1 MLLQGEVALVTGA
14 GRNGKGI
21 GRSISLKLAAE
32 GAKICIVDYNV
43 ADAELV
49 AAEVVAAGGEAFAMQ
64 GSVGEFADCEKWV
77 SAIVEKWGELDILVN
92 NAGITRDNLIL
103 RMSDAE
109 WDMVI
114 STNLKGVFNCTK
126 AALKQMSRQRS
137 GKIVNM
143 ASVMGMMGNPGQ
155 ANYSASKG
163 GVIALTKTT
172 AKEYGKRGIRA
183 NAIAPGFIQ
192 TTMTE
197 EMTEDAKSKVLDM
210 IPIRQLGTPDD
221 VANVA
226 LFLCS
231 PLSSY
236 LTGVVIPVDGGMV
249 M

>member
-1 MLLQGEVALVTGA
+1 MLLEGEVALITGA

-21 GRSISLKLAAE
+21 GRSIALKLASE

-43 ADAELV
+43 SDAELV
-49 AAEVVAAGGEAFAMQ
+49 AKEVMEAGGEAFAMQ
-64 GSVGEFADCEKWV
+64 GSVAEFDHCEKWV
-77 SAIVEKWGELDILVN
+77 DEVVKKWGKLDILVN

-103 RMSDAE
+103 KMSDQE
-109 WDMVI
+109 WDMVL

-126 AALKQMSRQRS
+126 AALNQMFKQRS

-143 ASVMGMMGNPGQ
+143 ASVMGIMGNPGQ

-197 EMTEDAKSKVLDM
+197 EMTEEAKSKVLDM
-210 IPIRQLGTPDD
+210 IPMKTLGTPDD

-226 LFLCS
+226 LFLS
-231 PLSSY
+231 SSLSSY
-236 LTGVVIPVDGGMV
+236 LTGVVIPVDGGMA

>member
-1 MLLQGEVALVTGA
+1 MMLQGEVALVTGA

-21 GRSISLKLAAE
+21 GRSISLKLAKE

-43 ADAELV
+43 SDAELV
-49 AAEVVAAGGEAFAMQ
+49 AQEVIDNGGEAFAMQ
-64 GSVGEFADCEKWV
+64 GSVADFADCEKWV
-77 SAIVEKWGELDILVN
+77 SAVVEKWGKLDILVN

-103 RMSDAE
+103 RMTDAE

-143 ASVMGMMGNPGQ
+143 ASVMGMMGNAGQ

-197 EMTEDAKSKVLDM
+197 EMTETAKAAVLDM